1 MPHSRPN
8 SRNGFVQS
16 ARPSNQKQTHTHRP
30 ADAQNRS
37 STHISGHVARFCV
50 ASGAASIRGDFQ
62 GEIITLDSGG
72 AESRWTWQNCA
83 GKPAASVH
91 KSYLPSNAHCLGH
104 PGPERATFPP
114 PALRLRWP
122 AGAAHWKSRNN

>member
-72 AESRWTWQNCA
+72 LNPDGLGRTVRENLLPVYTNHTCLATLIAE
-83 GKPAASVH
+83 
-91 KSYLPSNAHCLGH
+91 
-104 PGPERATFPP
+104 ATQALKEQHSPP